1 MPQLPLILA
10 LVAALLIVIGRVG
23 HRLPVAIAGYG
34 LLVVAGLF
42 VILLR

>member
-10 LVAALLIVIGRVG
+10 LVAALFIVVGRVE
-23 HRLPVAIAGYG
+23 HRWPVAIAGYG

-42 VILLR
+42 IILLR

>member
-10 LVAALLIVIGRVG
+10 LVAALFIVVGRVG
-23 HRLPVAIAGYG
+23 HHWPVAIAGYG